1 MSVTFEL
8 KTISKDAI
16 PQALERAER
25 YRLLND
31 PGEAESICLDVL
43 AVDPENQQALVTM
56 LLAITDRYGKGYAV
70 GDTRAREIVPR
81 LKEEYQR
88 AYYTGIICE
97 RRAKAVLH
105 SGIPGAAYDAHEW
118 LREAMTWYEKA
129 EAIRPP
135 GNDAA
140 VLRWNTCARMIM
152 RNSLSSRPLETS
164 QHFGE

>member
-1 MSVTFEL
+1 MFEL
-8 KTISKDAI
+8 KTISREAI

-70 GDTRAREIVPR
+70 GDTRARELVPR
-81 LKEEYQR
+81 LKDEYQR
-88 AYYTGIICE
+88 AYYSGIICE
-97 RRAKAVLH
+97 RRAKAILY
-105 SGIPGAAYDAHEW
+105 SGVPGAAYDAYEW
-118 LREAMTWYEKA
+118 MREAMSWYEKA

-152 RNSLSSRPLETS
+152 RNNLAPRPQDTS
-164 QHFGE
+164 PNFGE

>member
-1 MSVTFEL
+1 MFEL
-8 KTISKDAI
+8 KKISREAI

-70 GDTRAREIVPR
+70 SETRAREILPR
-81 LKEEYQR
+81 LKDEYQR
-88 AYYTGIICE
+88 AYYAGIICE
-97 RRAKAVLH
+97 RRAKAILH
-105 SGIPGAAYDAHEW
+105 SGVPGGAHEAYEW
-118 LREAMTWYEKA
+118 LREAMNWYEKA
-129 EAIRPP
+129 EVMRPP

-152 RNSLSSRPLETS
+152 RNNLSPRPRDVSPE
-164 QHFGE
+164 FGE